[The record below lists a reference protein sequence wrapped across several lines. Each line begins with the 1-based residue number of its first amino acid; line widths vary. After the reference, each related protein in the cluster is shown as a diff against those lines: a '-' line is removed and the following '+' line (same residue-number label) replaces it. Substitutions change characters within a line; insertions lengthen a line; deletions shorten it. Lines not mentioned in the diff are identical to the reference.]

1 VSRNVDI
8 MTTAIVS
15 RQKPTPAA
23 IAQIQLEDKQTA
35 AATEARATATQ
46 VVLLLTCDRTLEKS
60 LSEALHNSVILMAR
74 DIDDALQIMAAHSDE
89 LSLVV
94 IDFDDGCH
102 GMTLLSAIKDC
113 LEKLPVIVATS
124 SDTYH
129 AAAVAYANGAAACLA
144 KPITTAE
151 LKVVIRQLRQA
162 KLELTATSSGGSI
175 CK

>member
-1 VSRNVDI
+1 MSRNVDI

-35 AATEARATATQ
+35 AATEARATGVQ
-46 VVLLLTCDRTLEKS
+46 VVLLTRDRTLEKS
-60 LSEALHNSVILMAR
+60 LSEALHNPVILMAR
-74 DIDDALQIMAAHSDE
+74 DIDEALQIIATHSDE

-102 GMTLLSAIKDC
+102 GMTLLSAIKNS
-113 LEKLPVIVATS
+113 LETLPVIVATS

-144 KPITTAE
+144 KPVTTAE

-162 KLELTATSSGGSI
+162 KLELTAT
-175 CK
+175 

>member
-1 VSRNVDI
+1 

-35 AATEARATATQ
+35 AATEARATGVQ
-46 VVLLLTCDRTLEKS
+46 VVLLTRDRTLEKS
-60 LSEALHNSVILMAR
+60 LSEALHNPVILMAR
-74 DIDDALQIMAAHSDE
+74 DIDEALQIIATHSDE

-102 GMTLLSAIKDC
+102 GMTLLSAIKNC
-113 LEKLPVIVATS
+113 LETLPVIVATS

-144 KPITTAE
+144 KPVTTAE

-162 KLELTATSSGGSI
+162 KLELTAT
-175 CK
+175 

>member
-35 AATEARATATQ
+35 AATEARATGVQ
-46 VVLLLTCDRTLEKS
+46 VVPLTRDRTLEKS
-60 LSEALHNSVILMAR
+60 LSEALHNPVILMAR
-74 DIDDALQIMAAHSDE
+74 DIDEALQIIATHSDE

-102 GMTLLSAIKDC
+102 GMTLLSAIKNC
-113 LEKLPVIVATS
+113 LETLPVIVATS

-144 KPITTAE
+144 KPVTTAE

-162 KLELTATSSGGSI
+162 KLELTAT
-175 CK
+175 

>member
-35 AATEARATATQ
+35 AATEARATGVQ
-46 VVLLLTCDRTLEKS
+46 VVLLTRDRTLEKS
-60 LSEALHNSVILMAR
+60 LSEALHNPVILMAR
-74 DIDDALQIMAAHSDE
+74 DIDEALQIIATHSDE

-102 GMTLLSAIKDC
+102 GMTLLAIKNC
-113 LEKLPVIVATS
+113 LETLPVIVATS

-129 AAAVAYANGAAACLA
+129 AADVAYANGAAACLA
-144 KPITTAE
+144 KPVTTAE

-162 KLELTATSSGGSI
+162 KLELTAT
-175 CK
+175 

>member
-1 VSRNVDI
+1 

-35 AATEARATATQ
+35 AATEARATGVQ
-46 VVLLLTCDRTLEKS
+46 VVPLTRDRTLEKS
-60 LSEALHNSVILMAR
+60 LSEALHNPVILMAR
-74 DIDDALQIMAAHSDE
+74 DIDEALQIIATHSDE

-102 GMTLLSAIKDC
+102 GMTLLSAIKNC
-113 LEKLPVIVATS
+113 LETLPVIVATS

-144 KPITTAE
+144 KPVTTAE

-162 KLELTATSSGGSI
+162 KLELTAT
-175 CK
+175 

>member
-1 VSRNVDI
+1 MSRNVDI

-35 AATEARATATQ
+35 AATEARATGVQ
-46 VVLLLTCDRTLEKS
+46 VVPLTRDRTLEKS
-60 LSEALHNSVILMAR
+60 LSEALHNPVILMAR
-74 DIDDALQIMAAHSDE
+74 DIDEALQIIATHSDE

-102 GMTLLSAIKDC
+102 GMTLLSAIKNC
-113 LEKLPVIVATS
+113 LETLPVIVATS

-144 KPITTAE
+144 KPVTTAE

-162 KLELTATSSGGSI
+162 KLELTAT
-175 CK
+175 

>member
-1 VSRNVDI
+1 

-15 RQKPTPAA
+15 RQKPAPAA
-23 IAQIQLEDKQTA
+23 IAQIHLENKPSSA
-35 AATEARATATQ
+35 AAETRATATQ
-46 VVLLLTCDRTLEKS
+46 LVLLLTCDRTLEKS
-60 LSEALHNSVILMAR
+60 LSEALHNPVILISR
-74 DIDDALQIMAAHSDE
+74 DIDEALQIMAAHSDE

-102 GMTLLSAIKDC
+102 GMTLLSAIKNC

-162 KLELTATSSGGSI
+162 KLELTAT
-175 CK
+175 

>member
-1 VSRNVDI
+1 MSRNVDI

-35 AATEARATATQ
+35 AATEARATGVQ
-46 VVLLLTCDRTLEKS
+46 VVPLTRDRTLEKS
-60 LSEALHNSVILMAR
+60 LSEALHNPVILMAR
-74 DIDDALQIMAAHSDE
+74 DIDEALQIIATHSDE

-102 GMTLLSAIKDC
+102 GMTLLSAIKNC

-124 SDTYH
+124 NDTYH

-162 KLELTATSSGGSI
+162 KLELTAT
-175 CK
+175 

>member
-1 VSRNVDI
+1 

-35 AATEARATATQ
+35 AATEARATGVQ
-46 VVLLLTCDRTLEKS
+46 VVPLTRDRTLEKS
-60 LSEALHNSVILMAR
+60 LSEALHNPVILMAR
-74 DIDDALQIMAAHSDE
+74 DIDEALQIIATHSDE

-102 GMTLLSAIKDC
+102 GMTLLSAIKNC

-124 SDTYH
+124 NDTYH

-162 KLELTATSSGGSI
+162 KLELTAT
-175 CK
+175 

>member
-1 VSRNVDI
+1 

-15 RQKPTPAA
+15 RQNPAPAA

-35 AATEARATATQ
+35 AATEARATGVQ
-46 VVLLLTCDRTLEKS
+46 VVLLTRDRTLEKS
-60 LSEALHNSVILMAR
+60 LSEALHNPVILMAR
-74 DIDDALQIMAAHSDE
+74 DIDEALQIIATHSDE

-102 GMTLLSAIKDC
+102 GMTLLSAIKNC
-113 LEKLPVIVATS
+113 LETLPVIVATS

-144 KPITTAE
+144 KPVTTAE

-162 KLELTATSSGGSI
+162 KLELTAT
-175 CK
+175 

>member
-35 AATEARATATQ
+35 AATEARATGVQ
-46 VVLLLTCDRTLEKS
+46 VVLLTRDRTLEKS
-60 LSEALHNSVILMAR
+60 LSEALHNPVILMAR
-74 DIDDALQIMAAHSDE
+74 DIDEALQIIATHSDE

-102 GMTLLSAIKDC
+102 GMTLLSAIKNC

-144 KPITTAE
+144 KPVTTAE

-162 KLELTATSSGGSI
+162 KLELTAT
-175 CK
+175 

>member
-35 AATEARATATQ
+35 AATEARATGVQ
-46 VVLLLTCDRTLEKS
+46 VVLLTRDRTLEKS
-60 LSEALHNSVILMAR
+60 LSEALHNPVILMAR
-74 DIDDALQIMAAHSDE
+74 DIDEALQIMAAHSDE

-102 GMTLLSAIKDC
+102 GMTLLSAIKNC

-144 KPITTAE
+144 KPVTTAE

-162 KLELTATSSGGSI
+162 KLELTAT
-175 CK
+175 

>member
-1 VSRNVDI
+1 

-15 RQKPTPAA
+15 RQKATPEA
-23 IAQIQLEDKQTA
+23 IAQIQLEDKRTA
-35 AATEARATATQ
+35 AATETRATRAQ
-46 VVLLLTCDRTLEKS
+46 IALLLTRDRTLEKS
-60 LSEALHNSVILMAR
+60 LSEALHNPVILMAR
-74 DIDDALQIMAAHSDE
+74 DIDEALQIMAVHSDE

-102 GMTLLSAIKDC
+102 GMTLLSPIKNC

-162 KLELTATSSGGSI
+162 KLELTAT
-175 CK
+175 

>member
-1 VSRNVDI
+1 

-35 AATEARATATQ
+35 AATEARATGVQ
-46 VVLLLTCDRTLEKS
+46 VVLLTRDRTLEKS
-60 LSEALHNSVILMAR
+60 LSEALHNPVILMAR
-74 DIDDALQIMAAHSDE
+74 DIDEALQIIATHSDE

-102 GMTLLSAIKDC
+102 GMTLLSAIKNC

-124 SDTYH
+124 NDTYH
-129 AAAVAYANGAAACLA
+129 VAAVAYANGAAACLA
-144 KPITTAE
+144 KPITTVE
-151 LKVVIRQLRQA
+151 LEIVIRQLRQA
-162 KLELTATSSGGSI
+162 KLELTAT
-175 CK
+175 

>member
-35 AATEARATATQ
+35 AATEARATGVQ
-46 VVLLLTCDRTLEKS
+46 VVLLTRDRTLEKS
-60 LSEALHNSVILMAR
+60 LSEALHNPVILMAR
-74 DIDDALQIMAAHSDE
+74 DIDEALQIIATHSDE

-102 GMTLLSAIKDC
+102 GMTLLSAIKNC
-113 LEKLPVIVATS
+113 LETLPVIVATS

-144 KPITTAE
+144 KPVTTAE

-162 KLELTATSSGGSI
+162 KLELTAT
-175 CK
+175 

>member
-1 VSRNVDI
+1 

-35 AATEARATATQ
+35 AATEARATGVQ
-46 VVLLLTCDRTLEKS
+46 VVLLTRDRTLEKS
-60 LSEALHNSVILMAR
+60 LSEALHNPVILISR
-74 DIDDALQIMAAHSDE
+74 DIDEALQIMAVHSDE

-102 GMTLLSAIKDC
+102 GMTLLSAIKNC

-124 SDTYH
+124 NDTYH
-129 AAAVAYANGAAACLA
+129 VAAVAYANGAAACLA
-144 KPITTAE
+144 KPITTVE
-151 LKVVIRQLRQA
+151 LEIVIRQLRQA
-162 KLELTATSSGGSI
+162 KLELTAT
-175 CK
+175 